1 MATAEIITIG
11 TELLLGQLVD
21 TNTAAIAEALA
32 GVGVD
37 VFRETSVGDNEG
49 RIADAVRQ
57 ALERADAVICA
68 GGLGPT
74 VDDLTREAVAAATGR
89 TLAMDEGAL
98 ADLSAWFASVGRR
111 MSPNNARQAMFPAGA
126 HILENPKGTAPGFWL
141 DLDDKVIV
149 VMPGPPREMRP
160 MLHDHVVPLLRE
172 RFDLHSVIAT
182 RVLRTVGISESE
194 LDSRIADLFRTSV
207 NPSIAVLAHIN
218 SVDVKLTAKAATRE
232 AAHAMI
238 DQLEPEIRRHL
249 GDHIFSSDG
258 ASLEEVVGRQLRARD
273 WTLATAESCTG
284 GLVGELLT
292 SIPGSSDYYLGGVVS
307 YADAAKTELLGV
319 PAELLAEHGAVS
331 EETARAMAAGVRSR
345 MRATFGVSVTGI
357 AGPEGGSPAKPV
369 GLVFVALADHRDG
382 VEVKR
387 LRIPGDREAIRHR
400 AAIAALAM
408 VWRATITPDAR
419 SFDPASVQTRPQP
432 IAQKET

>member
-1 MATAEIITIG
+1 VATAEILTIG

-32 GVGVD
+32 GIGMD

-49 RIADAVRQ
+49 RIAGAVRE

-74 VDDLTREAVAAATGR
+74 VDDLTREAVAASTGR
-89 TLAMDEGAL
+89 TLTMDEGAL

-126 HILENPKGTAPGFWL
+126 SILENPKGTAPGFWL
-141 DLDDKVIV
+141 DVDDKVIV
-149 VMPGPPREMRP
+149 VMPGPPREMRT
-160 MLHDHVVPLLRE
+160 MLHEHVVPLLRQ

-218 SVDVKLTAKAATRE
+218 SVDVKLTAKATTRE

-258 ASLEEVVGRQLRARD
+258 ASLEEVVGRQLRARG
-273 WTLATAESCTG
+273 WTLAAAESCTG
-284 GLVGELLT
+284 GLVSELMT

-307 YADAAKTELLGV
+307 YADAVKMEVLGV
-319 PAELLAEHGAVS
+319 PAQVLAEHGAVS
-331 EETARAMAAGVRSR
+331 EQTARSMATGVRSR
-345 MRATFGVSVTGI
+345 MRATFGISVTGV
-357 AGPEGGSPAKPV
+357 AGPSGGSQDKPV
-369 GLVFVALADHRDG
+369 GLVYVALANHND

-387 LRIPGDREAIRHR
+387 LRIPGDREAVRQR

-408 VWRATITPDAR
+408 VWRATMERDAR
-419 SFDPASVQTRPQP
+419 PLDPASSQTSPQP
-432 IAQKET
+432 VAQKDT